1 MRNLREQSND
11 ILEQKVLT
19 NLRSLL
25 DLRFQQKMGN
35 KVKTHLFSKLKK
47 EIAQVKTIL
56 QERAQ
61 DDQ

>member
-1 MRNLREQSND
+1 MRDLREKTSDVLEKRVVSNLRM
-11 ILEQKVLT
+11 
-19 NLRSLL
+19 LL

-56 QERAQ
+56 QERQ
-61 DDQ
+61 GNE

>member
-1 MRNLREQSND
+1 MRDLREQTSD
-11 ILEQKVLT
+11 VLEKRVVS
-19 NLRSLL
+19 NLRMLL

-56 QERAQ
+56 QERQ
-61 DDQ
+61 GNE